1 MELQSWVD
9 VGTVVPAG
17 TGDAGGAGALT
28 EADDVSESVLISEAL
43 VDWGV

>member
-1 MELQSWVD
+1 MELQTWVD
-9 VGTVVPAG
+9 VGTGVP
-17 TGDAGGAGALT
+17 GDAGGAGALT